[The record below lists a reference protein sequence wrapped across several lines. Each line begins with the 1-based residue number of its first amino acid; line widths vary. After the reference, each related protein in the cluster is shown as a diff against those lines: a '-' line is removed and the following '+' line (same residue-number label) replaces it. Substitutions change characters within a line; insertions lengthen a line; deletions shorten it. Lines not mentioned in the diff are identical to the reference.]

1 MVNRLAGEIAIVTGA
16 GRGIGAATALAL
28 ARAGASVAVTARRVD
43 EAAAVAGRIAAVN
56 GRAIAVACDVGE
68 ATSVDAAVRETERRL
83 GTPTILVNNAGR
95 IAPIG
100 KFAEVAV
107 EDWAAVVHVNLIGA
121 VRMAHAV
128 LPAMLAA
135 GRGTIVNVSSGAGRR
150 AMEGWSAY
158 CASKAGL
165 NLLTQSLALEYGGA
179 GLRAFSLAPGIV
191 DTDMQGA
198 IRASGIGPIARLP
211 RGLLAS
217 PEDPAKAIVFLC
229 SPDGRAF
236 AGEVLDIRDA
246 EFRAAAGLAPLPI

>member
-1 MVNRLAGEIAIVTGA
+1 MAKPLAGEIAVVTGA
-16 GRGIGAATALAL
+16 GRGIGAATAQAL

-43 EAAAVAGRIAAVN
+43 EAAAVAGRIATAN

-68 ATSVDAAVRETERRL
+68 ATSVDDAVKETERRL

-100 KFAEVAV
+100 KFADVAV
-107 EDWAAVVHVNLIGA
+107 EGWAAVIDVNLIGA

-165 NLLTQSLALEYGGA
+165 NMLTQSLALEYGDA
-179 GLRAFSLAPGIV
+179 GLRVFSLAPGIV

-198 IRASGIGPIARLP
+198 IRDSGIGPIARLP
-211 RGLLAS
+211 RAMLAS
-217 PEDPAKAIVFLC
+217 PEDPAAAIAFLC
-229 SPDGRAF
+229 SPAGQPF
-236 AGEVLDIRDA
+236 AGQVLDIRDA
-246 EFRAAAGLAPLPI
+246 KFRAAAGLPPLPA

>member
-1 MVNRLAGEIAIVTGA
+1 MANRLAGEIAIVTGA

-43 EAAAVAGRIAAVN
+43 EAAAVAGRIASAH

-68 ATSVDAAVRETERRL
+68 ATSVDDAVKQTERRL
-83 GTPTILVNNAGR
+83 GTPTILINNAGR

-107 EDWAAVVHVNLIGA
+107 EEWAAVIDVNLIGA

-135 GRGTIVNVSSGAGRR
+135 GRGTIVNVSSGAARR
-150 AMEGWSAY
+150 AMVGWSAY

-165 NLLTQSLALEYGGA
+165 NMLTQSLALEHGGA
-179 GLRAFSLAPGIV
+179 GLRVFSLAPGIV

-198 IRASGIGPIARLP
+198 IRESGIGPIARLP
-211 RGLLAS
+211 RAMLAS
-217 PEDPAKAIVFLC
+217 PEDPATAIAFLC
-229 SPDGRAF
+229 SPEGQPF
-236 AGEVLDIRDA
+236 AGEILDIRDGK
-246 EFRAAAGLAPLPI
+246 FRAAAGLPPLPV